1 MLGLLG
7 CFARPRF
14 PPPKSS
20 APSSA
25 MSKVRAVDSPELI
38 EHGDRLAALADRR
51 FAFPT
56 ANPAA
61 EARTRQLH
69 DHLEGF
75 VLPRLADIDAPLL
88 VLILGPT
95 GAGKSSLLNTIAGAE
110 VSKAGVLRPTTKD
123 AVLYTSESDSSRI
136 LASGRLAAIAK
147 ERLRLAAVPA
157 TADGVAVIDAP
168 DIDSVERDNRE
179 LADVLVE
186 ISDLCVFVTTATRYA
201 DLVPWEG
208 LHRVR
213 ERGLPLVVVLNR
225 VPADE
230 EDRRAVVADAKRLL
244 SETDTPDKKQPVELI
259 AIDEGDVD
267 PRVNGLAREKARPLL
282 ERIARLAAEAD
293 ERRDVATRALA
304 GSLRGLAPLA
314 HSIADDLEHEAIDA
328 DALRRIAATT
338 YAEELASLARAMQ
351 AGLMLREEVLRRWND
366 FVGADQVAR
375 FISSGIGRLRAIL
388 ITAFRG
394 TPAAPVTVVEAEMT
408 TTLEALA
415 LRHATDAARRTSIA
429 WSERSEAAALVAANH
444 ALWSA
449 SEGFGSAVREGLGAW
464 MGAIVDDVRAHAGRK
479 RAVAQVAALGVNA
492 VAVAV
497 MLGVFAYTAGLTGA
511 EVGIAAGTAFLNQK
525 LLEAI
530 FGEGAMGELI
540 NNARARLEAL
550 LASLFEDERGRFE
563 VLVPPPGGLRELAGG
578 TLADVAVLDLPDFDS
593 VALEHRERV
602 DGLLP
607 RIDAVAWIVDP
618 EKYKDQIMH
627 GGYLTEFAPRLRRQ
641 IVVLNRSDLLSP
653 GDASRVAEDM
663 RAQL

>member
-1 MLGLLG
+1 MD
-7 CFARPRF
+7 
-14 PPPKSS
+14 
-20 APSSA
+20 
-25 MSKVRAVDSPELI
+25 SKELI
-38 EHGDRLAALADRR
+38 ERCNRLAALADRR

-75 VLPRLADIDAPLL
+75 VLPRLADLDAPLL
-88 VLILGPT
+88 VLLLGPT

-123 AVLYTSESDSSRI
+123 AVLYTSESDSNRI

-201 DLVPWEG
+201 DLVPWEV

-540 NNARARLEAL
+540 SKARARLLTL
-550 LASLFEDERGRFE
+550 LTSLFEVERARFE
-563 VLVPPPGGLRELAGG
+563 ALAPAPGPMRELAAE
-578 TLADVAVLDLPDFDS
+578 LRA
-593 VALEHRERV
+593 
-602 DGLLP
+602 
-607 RIDAVAWIVDP
+607 AVAGI
-618 EKYKDQIMH
+618 
-627 GGYLTEFAPRLRRQ
+627 AP
-641 IVVLNRSDLLSP
+641 
-653 GDASRVAEDM
+653 
-663 RAQL
+663 